1 MFGVRGPPRPP
12 GSPLAAR
19 DPPCRQAANPPC
31 KDPRPTS
38 NFLPPVAFHSLPE
51 YDRQPAHITANPYG
65 NSARRHFTTDKLRF
79 LLPLFRGSR
88 DCERTSRGIAYGISP
103 TRNTVIWQEPYKELG
118 EPEHEASIAAA
129 TLPYTTSV
137 EHRLVPYISR
147 VQTRMGGNWLCPQ
160 SLAKMAIWRLW
171 RLRPAKR
178 QTLKSRHPGNLR
190 EIAKIQQQRSTQYI
204 ALKRKHSRSLQY
216 ARQRTRLPRTQTVRV
231 ALDCWGQDPSTV
243 QLVIRNQDSSALLVS
258 FYGDGW
264 AQYVANTVIAT

>member
-1 MFGVRGPPRPP
+1 VFGVRGPPRPP

-103 TRNTVIWQEPYKELG
+103 TRNTVIWQEPYKEPG

-129 TLPYTTSV
+129 TLPYTNSV
-137 EHRLVPYISR
+137 EHRLVPYNAR
-147 VQTRMGGNWLCPQ
+147 VQTRMGGNWLCAQ
-160 SLAKMAIWRLW
+160 ILDQDGNLEVVAVTT
-171 RLRPAKR
+171 R
-178 QTLKSRHPGNLR
+178 QTTNLEVKTSRKSTRDCKDS
-190 EIAKIQQQRSTQYI
+190 ATAVYT
-204 ALKRKHSRSLQY
+204 AHSFEEK
-216 ARQRTRLPRTQTVRV
+216 AFKKPT
-231 ALDCWGQDPSTV
+231 
-243 QLVIRNQDSSALLVS
+243 IRSSAHSPAADPNCTCRFRLLGPGS
-258 FYGDGW
+258 IDRSAGHSKPRQLC
-264 AQYVANTVIAT
+264 APRILLQ